1 MNKEIVWGTSFSPEY
16 SQYLGDSNPIETLKL
31 INKELGI
38 QDFRLGLRWNTVEK
52 NGSVSLEYYEKYIEY
67 LLTNNCNVCL
77 NVGPIKVMRWPEE
90 HIPEYIEVKKRAVV
104 KKDSELAKYAIEYF
118 NKLLELIDRKYGQQI
133 NSTSKI
139 SFQIENECFNRFGH
153 KQLLMSDE
161 YLVEIANI
169 LHKYFPKN
177 KLMMDSAARK
187 DLRKLLH
194 FFEILVQKDLYKWKQ
209 LTVGINYYSMI
220 PEIRPFLKRIE
231 ALTFFYPWSMSLSHL
246 KKLEEKYGFGLEI
259 SEAQFE
265 PWERMTLPGNSLDE
279 LRYVVKNGLKIF
291 PENYPHRVIRLWGM
305 EEFGLKMKEKR
316 LTTEHRD
323 ILKEFFA

>member
-16 SQYLGDSNPIETLKL
+16 SQYLGDRNPLETLKIVREKL
-31 INKELGI
+31 NI
-38 QDFRLGLRWNTVEK
+38 QDFRLGLRWNTVEQ
-52 NGSVSLEYYEKYIEY
+52 NGKVSLGYYEKYIDY
-67 LLTNNCNVCL
+67 LLKSNCNVCL

-90 HIPEYIEVKKRAVV
+90 HIPSYIEVEKRAVV

-133 NSTSKI
+133 NSSSKI
-139 SFQIENECFNRFGH
+139 SFQIENECYNRFGH
-153 KQLLMSDE
+153 KRLLMSDE
-161 YLVEIANI
+161 YLLEIATI
-169 LHKYFPKN
+169 LHEYFPKN

-187 DLRKLLH
+187 DLSKLLH
-194 FFEILVQKDLYKWKQ
+194 LFEILVQKDLYKWKQ

-291 PENYPHRVIRLWGM
+291 PESYTYRVIRLWGM
-305 EEFGLKMKEKR
+305 EEFGLKMKEKK
-316 LTTEHRD
+316 LTSEHKD

>member
-90 HIPEYIEVKKRAVV
+90 HIPSYIEVKRGAIV

-118 NKLLELIDRKYGQQI
+118 QKLLDLLKKNYGQEK
-133 NSTSKI
+133 KI

-231 ALTFFYPWSMSLSHL
+231 ALSFYLPWSMPLSRL
-246 KKLEEKYGFGLEI
+246 KRIQERNHFDLEI

-265 PWERMTLPGNSLDE
+265 PWGKMILPGNSLDE
-279 LRYVVKNGLKIF
+279 LKYVVKHGLKIF
-291 PENYPHRVIRLWGM
+291 PENYTHRVIRLWGM

>member
-67 LLTNNCNVCL
+67 LLTNNCNICL

-90 HIPEYIEVKKRAVV
+90 HIPGYIEVKKRAVV
-104 KKDSELAKYAIEYF
+104 KKDSEIAKYAIEYF
-118 NKLLELIDRKYGQQI
+118 NKLLELIKKEYG
-133 NSTSKI
+133 KEKGI
-139 SFQIENECFNRFGH
+139 SFQIENECYNRFGH
-153 KQLLMSDE
+153 KRLLMSDE
-161 YLVEIANI
+161 YLLEIATI
-169 LHKYFPKN
+169 LHEYFPKN
-177 KLMMDSAARK
+177 KLMMDSSARK
-187 DLRKLLH
+187 DLRKLVHL
-194 FFEILVQKDLYKWKQ
+194 FDLFVENKLYEWEQ
-209 LTVGINYYSMI
+209 LTLGINYYSMI
-220 PEIRPFLKRIE
+220 PEISPFLKRIE
-231 ALTFFYPWSMSLSHL
+231 ALSFYLPWSMPLSRL
-246 KKLEEKYGFGLEI
+246 KKIQGENHFGLEI

-265 PWERMTLPGNSLDE
+265 PWGKMILPGNSLDE
-279 LRYVVKNGLKIF
+279 LKYVVKHGLKIF
-291 PENYPHRVIRLWGM
+291 PENYTHRVIRLWGM

>member
-90 HIPEYIEVKKRAVV
+90 HIPEYINVKKRSVV

-118 NKLLELIDRKYGQQI
+118 NKLLELIKKEYG
-133 NSTSKI
+133 KEKGI
-139 SFQIENECFNRFGH
+139 SFQIENECYNRFGH
-153 KQLLMSDE
+153 KRLLMSDE
-161 YLVEIANI
+161 YLLEIATI
-169 LHKYFPKN
+169 LHEYFPKN
-177 KLMMDSAARK
+177 KLMMDSSARK
-187 DLRKLLH
+187 DLRKLVHL
-194 FFEILVQKDLYKWKQ
+194 FDLFVENKLYEWEQ
-209 LTVGINYYSMI
+209 LTLGINYYSMI
-220 PEIRPFLKRIE
+220 PEISPFLKRIE
-231 ALTFFYPWSMSLSHL
+231 ALSFYLPWSMPLSRL
-246 KKLEEKYGFGLEI
+246 KRIQERNHFDLEI

-265 PWERMTLPGNSLDE
+265 PWGKMILPGNSLDE
-279 LRYVVKNGLKIF
+279 LKYVVKHGLKIF
-291 PENYPHRVIRLWGM
+291 PENYTHRVIRLWGM

>member
-67 LLTNNCNVCL
+67 LLKNNCSICL

-90 HIPEYIEVKKRAVV
+90 HIPEYINVKKRSVV

-133 NSTSKI
+133 NSSSKI
-139 SFQIENECFNRFGH
+139 SFQIENECYNRFGH
-153 KQLLMSDE
+153 KRLLMSDE
-161 YLVEIANI
+161 YLLEIATI
-169 LHKYFPKN
+169 LHEYFPKN
-177 KLMMDSAARK
+177 KLMMDSSARK
-187 DLRKLLH
+187 DLRKLMHL
-194 FFEILVQKDLYKWKQ
+194 FDIFVDNKLFEWKQ
-209 LTVGINYYSMI
+209 LTLGINYYSMI
-220 PEIRPFLKRIE
+220 PEMKPFLKRIE
-231 ALTFFYPWSMSLSHL
+231 ALSFYLPWSMPLSTL
-246 KKLEEKYGFGLEI
+246 KRYQEEKGFGLEI

-265 PWERMTLPGNSLDE
+265 PWGEMTLPGNSVEE
-279 LRYVVKNGLKIF
+279 LRYVVKHGLKIF
-291 PENYPHRVIRLWGM
+291 PDNYKERMIRLWGM

-316 LTTEHRD
+316 LTSEHRD
-323 ILKEFFA
+323 IIKEFFC

>member
-16 SQYLGDSNPIETLKL
+16 SQYLGDRNPLETLKIVREKL
-31 INKELGI
+31 NI

-52 NGSVSLEYYEKYIEY
+52 NGKVSLEFYEKYIEY
-67 LLTNNCNVCL
+67 LLKNNCSICL

-90 HIPEYIEVKKRAVV
+90 HIPEYINVKKRSVV

-133 NSTSKI
+133 NSSSKI
-139 SFQIENECFNRFGH
+139 SFQIENECYNRFGH
-153 KQLLMSDE
+153 KRLLMSDE
-161 YLVEIANI
+161 YLLEIATI
-169 LHKYFPKN
+169 LHEYFPKN

-291 PENYPHRVIRLWGM
+291 PESYTYRVIRLWGM
-305 EEFGLKMKEKR
+305 EEFGLKMKEKK
-316 LTTEHRD
+316 LTSEHKD

>member
-1 MNKEIVWGTSFSPEY
+1 MEKDIIWGTSFSPEY
-16 SQYLGDSNPIETLKL
+16 SQHLGDRNPLETLKVIRERL
-31 INKELGI
+31 KIE
-38 QDFRLGLRWNTVEK
+38 DFRLGLRWNTVER
-52 NGSVSLEYYEKYIEY
+52 NGKVSLEYYEKYIEY
-67 LLTNNCNVCL
+67 LLKNNCNICL

-90 HIPEYIEVKKRAVV
+90 HIPDYIDVKERDVV
-104 KKDSELAKYAIEYF
+104 KKDSEVAKYAIEYF
-118 NKLLELIDRKYGQQI
+118 QKLLYLLKKNYGQEK
-133 NSTSKI
+133 KI

-169 LHKYFPKN
+169 LHGCFPKN
-177 KLMMDSAARK
+177 NLMMDSAARK
-187 DLRKLLH
+187 DLSKLLTL
-194 FFEILVQKDLYKWKQ
+194 FEILVQKDLYKWKQ

-279 LRYVVKNGLKIF
+279 LKYVVKHGLKIF
-291 PENYPHRVIRLWGM
+291 PEKYKGKLIRLWGM
-305 EEFGLKMKEKR
+305 EEFGLKMKEKK
-316 LTTEHRD
+316 LTMEHKD
-323 ILKEFFA
+323 ILKEYFV